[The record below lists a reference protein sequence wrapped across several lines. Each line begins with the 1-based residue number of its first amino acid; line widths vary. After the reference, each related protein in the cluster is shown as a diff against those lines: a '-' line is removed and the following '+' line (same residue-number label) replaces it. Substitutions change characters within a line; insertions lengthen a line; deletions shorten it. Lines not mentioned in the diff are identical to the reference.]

1 MQDLVQ
7 AKENGFPIICLEG
20 SQFCADIIAAK
31 GGLERDEDDHVDE
44 KKHEGEGDAEDN
56 IGGPKKSQEAA
67 PEGKAIKDS
76 ELSQI
81 VNDEKIYLCKQNS
94 EHIANISH
102 LLLTVT
108 L

>member
-1 MQDLVQ
+1 VQDLVQ

-31 GGLERDEDDHVDE
+31 GGLAPDEDDHVEE

-56 IGGPKKSQEAA
+56 IGGQKKAQESA
-67 PEGKAIKDS
+67 PEGKAINDS
-76 ELSQI
+76 ELQQVVS
-81 VNDEKIYLCKQNS
+81 DEKIYLCKQNS